1 MAARNIPQNE
11 PAARTPGNAL
21 PVWGNALISALI
33 AAHIAAITSTPFAFA
48 CNRGASP
55 IAEAFRSF
63 FLPYTSAL
71 YLAHGYAFFAP
82 DPGPNHLVDYTLEYS
97 DGRAAKS
104 GRFPDLKTERP
115 RLLYHRYFMLSEAL
129 HNRFTLPQFD
139 REPTPPALTATAGE
153 RERFAVI
160 KKDYEGAKERW
171 QQARRQYEAMRGS
184 IENHL
189 KHAYGAEHV
198 KITRVEHRPA
208 DPDEVLYERRALNAA
223 ESYREL
229 SETPPMR

>member
-11 PAARTPGNAL
+11 PVGRTGNPL
-21 PVWGNALISALI
+21 PVWGKAIISALI

-55 IAEAFRSF
+55 IAEAFRNF

-82 DPGPNHLVDYTLEYS
+82 DPGPNHLVDYTVEFD
-97 DGRAAKS
+97 DGRPAQK

-129 HNRFTLPQFD
+129 HNRFAPPQFD
-139 REPTPPALTATAGE
+139 REPTPPALTSSAGE

-160 KKDYEGAKERW
+160 KKEYEDAKTAGTKIAAGMKRCGSRLKTISSALTAPT
-171 QQARRQYEAMRGS
+171 ARRSHASS
-184 IENHL
+184 I
-189 KHAYGAEHV
+189 GRR
-198 KITRVEHRPA
+198 IRTRSSTSAVR
-208 DPDEVLYERRALNAA
+208 
-223 ESYREL
+223 
-229 SETPPMR
+229 